1 MTHSRSQTHMQ
12 SAFSAAQQPLADLAA
27 SASAHLWEQSLG
39 PSLLLGCFSC
49 FGEGHGL
56 KRTFLSLPIL
66 RDKYQKGTG

>member
-39 PSLLLGCFSC
+39 PSPCLC
-49 FGEGHGL
+49 FGEGHRL